1 MNKTITLK
9 SSKCKSLKGIIWV
22 PGDKSISHRALI
34 LASNCMGNTKIYGL
48 LESEDVFNTLAALK
62 KLGIKIIKKPKYYEV
77 YGSGGFFC
85 EPSEKLDFGNS
96 GTGLRLMIGLLST
109 RNINAT
115 FVGDK
120 SLSKRPMS
128 RIIEPL
134 RTMNTKIEHN
144 NGFLP
149 INIKANQF
157 FSVPIKYNLKIGSA
171 QIKSALLLAGMVVK
185 GTTEITE
192 NVFSRDHTERMLK
205 FLGANIEIK
214 KKSKKKIIKLCSPT
228 LLKSNEI
235 FVPGDISSAAFIIV
249 AALLIEGSFIEIKGV
264 GLNLLRIGFIDVLKK
279 MKGKVFVKNKRIVN
293 NEVIGDIEVR
303 YSKLVSVN
311 LNKSISARL
320 IDEYPILFVAACFAL
335 GSSKFSGLE
344 ELKFKESDRLI
355 SMSKALKLAGVDL
368 EVGKDSMYIKGNNSQ
383 KGGCLV
389 DTFSDHR
396 IAMSMLIF
404 GLVSREPVI
413 VDDIR
418 MIDTSFPGFRN
429 IMKKIGAKIEF
440 IQK

>member
-1 MNKTITLK
+1 M
-9 SSKCKSLKGIIWV
+9 V
-22 PGDKSISHRALI
+22 
-34 LASNCMGNTKIYGL
+34 
-48 LESEDVFNTLAALK
+48 
-62 KLGIKIIKKPKYYEV
+62 
-77 YGSGGFFC
+77 
-85 EPSEKLDFGNS
+85 
-96 GTGLRLMIGLLST
+96 
-109 RNINAT
+109 
-115 FVGDK
+115 
-120 SLSKRPMS
+120 

-149 INIKANQF
+149 VNIKANHF

-214 KKSKKKIIKLCSPT
+214 KKSKKKFIKLCSPT

-311 LNKSISARL
+311 
-320 IDEYPILFVAACFAL
+320 
-335 GSSKFSGLE
+335 
-344 ELKFKESDRLI
+344 
-355 SMSKALKLAGVDL
+355 
-368 EVGKDSMYIKGNNSQ
+368 
-383 KGGCLV
+383 
-389 DTFSDHR
+389 
-396 IAMSMLIF
+396 
-404 GLVSREPVI
+404 
-413 VDDIR
+413 
-418 MIDTSFPGFRN
+418 
-429 IMKKIGAKIEF
+429 
-440 IQK
+440 